1 MAEAASHASFLVPIL
16 VFCGAAVVAVPLFRL
31 MGLGAILGYLVAGIA
46 IGPSGLRFIA
56 EPETVRGVAELGVVL
71 LLFIVGLELK
81 VSRLLSMRRDIVGL
95 GLAQLFGTGAVIAA
109 VAMPLGLTSRGAIV
123 TGAAL
128 ALSATAIALQ
138 ILQERGD
145 LHAAYGTRTFAVL
158 LFQDLAIVPM
168 LALTPLLANAEVF
181 SGGSFVEPLVAA
193 AKAIAAIVAVVL
205 VGRFL
210 LNPVFRALATSGARE
225 VMTAAALLVV
235 LGTAVVMDRVG
246 LSMAMGAFMAGLLLA
261 ESNFRHQ
268 LEADIEPF
276 RGLLLGLF
284 FMSVGMSLDVGLVKR
299 HALLLALATPLLVFG
314 KIAIAAILARV
325 SGSQWRDALRAGAL
339 LATAGEFAFVL
350 LPVAGDFGLLSR
362 EQTHVVTALAALS
375 MLFAPLAAR
384 GLDAALASI
393 APPPAAEPEPMDF
406 TGMEQ
411 ASVIVVGFGRFG
423 QVVNQILLSEGIDVT
438 VIDHDIEQIRAAS
451 GFGFKI
457 FYGDGTRLDVLRAAG
472 AGQARIVC
480 VCIENAETAT
490 RIVELLHAEFPQTRT
505 YVRAFD
511 RRHALEL
518 MQMDTDHIV
527 RETFYSA
534 LAFGQ
539 ATLEGLGIPAERAE
553 EVTDDVRKRDMA
565 RLVMQKTEGLMGGAD
580 LLRGVSVK
588 PQPLTAPKARSKALT
603 QETRDILGDE
613 GERL

>member
-1 MAEAASHASFLVPIL
+1 MAEAASHASFLAPIL

-31 MGLGAILGYLVAGIA
+31 LGLGAVLGYLVAGIV
-46 IGPSGLRFIA
+46 IGPSGLRFFA

-81 VSRLLSMRRDIVGL
+81 VSRLISMRRDIFGL
-95 GLAQLFGTGAVIAA
+95 GLAQLLVTGLVIAA
-109 VAMPLGLTSRGAIV
+109 AGSLVGLPPRGAIV

-168 LALTPLLANAEVF
+168 LALTPLLASAGMLTGD
-181 SGGSFVEPLVAA
+181 SLIEPLIAA
-193 AKAIAAIVAVVL
+193 GKAIAAIVAVVV
-205 VGRFL
+205 VGRFV
-210 LNPVFRALATSGARE
+210 LNPAFRALAASGARE

-235 LGTAVVMDRVG
+235 LGAAVLMDRVG

-284 FMSVGMSLDVGLVKR
+284 FMSVGMSLDLALVKR

-314 KIAIAAILARV
+314 KIAIAALLARV

-350 LPVAGDFGLLSR
+350 LPVAGDLGLLSR
-362 EQTHVVTALAALS
+362 QWTQLVTALAALS
-375 MLFAPLAAR
+375 MLFAPLASR
-384 GLDAALASI
+384 WLDALLAFFS
-393 APPPAAEPEPMDF
+393 PPPGAEPAAADFSGAEP
-406 TGMEQ
+406 
-411 ASVIVVGFGRFG
+411 ASVIVIGFGRFG

-451 GFGFKI
+451 RFGFKI
-457 FYGDGTRLDVLRAAG
+457 YYGDGTRLDVLRAAG
-472 AGQARIVC
+472 AARARVVC
-480 VCIENAETAT
+480 VCVENAETAT

-505 YVRAFD
+505 HVRAFD

-518 MQMDTDHIV
+518 MQMDADHIV
-527 RETFYSA
+527 RELFHSS
-534 LAFGQ
+534 LAFGR
-539 ATLEGLGIPAERAE
+539 ATLEGLGVPAEQAE
-553 EVTDDVRKRDMA
+553 AATEDVRKRDEA

-580 LLRGVSVK
+580 LLRGTSVK
-588 PQPLTAPKARSKALT
+588 PQPLTEPKARSQALS
-603 QETRDILGDE
+603 QETRDIVGDE
-613 GERL
+613 GERM